1 MAAREGGRALT
12 VPDATIQAALKAVDA
27 QFEQTVSLLQEFVRI
42 PSVIG
47 DEGQAQQWAAARM
60 RELGLGIREV
70 LIPDEELM
78 KHPSAVE
85 GPWRS
90 EGRPN
95 IIGRWKG
102 RGTGSSL
109 LLNAHVDVVSEE
121 PRSQWT
127 REPYGAT
134 IEGDRMYG
142 RGALD
147 MKGGWLA
154 IYAALRA
161 LRTTDFQPG
170 GDLVFQSVVEEEGG
184 GTHGT
189 LATFLAGETGD
200 AMIIPEPLWSHLVI
214 GHPGI
219 LYFRVEID
227 GHSVHA
233 ALAHHGVSA
242 LFEILPIIEALKA
255 LDEDRAQRLHL
266 EPFERL
272 PGAQGQSVHLN
283 LGSLQAGDWPSTVP
297 GQAVLEGRVSYLPFE
312 EADEVMAA
320 ITGTIL
326 GAATSPW
333 LVDHPPRISW
343 PGWRGVPWL
352 QDPEHPFVQHAIDAI
367 GAERGRPPGL
377 AADTAGLDARF
388 AGEFGVPCV
397 VFGPDGENLHGI
409 DEWVSLSSVRVVAR
423 SLVRLICSWSG

>member
-1 MAAREGGRALT
+1 VSSTSR
-12 VPDATIQAALKAVDA
+12 DAQVQAALDAVDA
-27 QFEQTVSLLQEFVRI
+27 QFEETVALLQEFVRI

-47 DEGQAQQWAAARM
+47 DEGDAQVWATKRM
-60 RELGLGIREV
+60 QELGLETKEV

-78 KHPSAVE
+78 KHPTAVE

-90 EGRPN
+90 ENRPN

-102 RGTGSSL
+102 QGDGKSL
-109 LLNAHVDVVSEE
+109 ILNAHVDVVSEE
-121 PRSQWT
+121 PRSQWSYD
-127 REPYGAT
+127 PYGAV

-142 RGALD
+142 RGTMD

-161 LRTTDFQPG
+161 LKTVGYAPV
-170 GDLVFQSVVEEEGG
+170 GDLIFHSVVEEEGG

-189 LATFLAGETGD
+189 LATLLSGETGD

-219 LYFRVEID
+219 LYFRIEVD

-233 ALAHHGVSA
+233 ALGHHGVSA
-242 LFEILPIIEALKA
+242 LFEIMPIIEALRA
-255 LDEDRAQRLHL
+255 LDQERARDLHL
-266 EPFERL
+266 ERFERL
-272 PGAQGQSVHLN
+272 PGADGQSVHLN
-283 LGSLQAGDWPSTVP
+283 IGSLQAGDWPSTVP

-312 EADEVMAA
+312 KTEDVMNRILQTIADASQSE
-320 ITGTIL
+320 
-326 GAATSPW
+326 W
-333 LVDHPPRISW
+333 LQAHPPRITW
-343 PGWRGVPWL
+343 PGWRGEPWL
-352 QDPEHPFVQHAIDAI
+352 QDPHHPFVRHAQEAI
-367 GAERGRPPGL
+367 GAERGELPEL

-388 AGEFGVPCV
+388 AGEFGIPCV
-397 VFGPDGENLHGI
+397 VFGPEGENIHGI

-423 SLVRLICSWSG
+423 SLVRLIDSWSQS

>member
-1 MAAREGGRALT
+1 MTSSTKLT
-12 VPDATIQAALKAVDA
+12 AALDLVDE
-27 QFEQTVSLLQEFVRI
+27 QFDETVRLLQEFVRI

-47 DEGQAQQWAAARM
+47 DEGAAQEWAADRM
-60 RELGLGIREV
+60 RELALNPKEV
-70 LIPDEELM
+70 LIPDEQLM

-95 IIGRWKG
+95 IVGRW
-102 RGTGSSL
+102 RGAGGGQSL
-109 LLNAHVDVVSEE
+109 ILNAHVDVVSEE
-121 PRSQWT
+121 PRGQW
-127 REPYGAT
+127 RLDPYAAT
-134 IEGDRMYG
+134 IEGERLYG

-147 MKGGWLA
+147 MKSGWLA

-161 LRTTDFQPG
+161 LRAVDFEPA
-170 GDLVFQSVVEEEGG
+170 GDLIFHSVVEEEGG

-189 LATFLAGETGD
+189 LATLLSGETGD

-219 LYFRVEID
+219 LYFRIEVD

-233 ALAHHGVSA
+233 ALAQHGVSA
-242 LFEILPIIEALKA
+242 LFEILPIVEALRA
-255 LDEDRAQRLHL
+255 LDQKRAQTLHL
-266 EPFERL
+266 ESFERL
-272 PGAQGQSVHLN
+272 PGAKGQSVHLN
-283 LGSLQAGDWPSTVP
+283 LGALQAGNWPSTVP

-312 EADEVMAA
+312 KTEDVVDTITQA
-320 ITGTIL
+320 IH
-326 GAATSPW
+326 GASETPW
-333 LVDHPPRISW
+333 LRDHPPRITW
-343 PGWRGVPWL
+343 PGWRGQPWL
-352 QDPEHPFVQHAIDAI
+352 QDPEHPFVQHAVDAI
-367 GAERGRPPGL
+367 GAERGEPPAL

-409 DEWVSLSSVRVVAR
+409 DEWVSLPSVRIVAR
-423 SLVRLICSWSG
+423 SLVRLICSWSGPSVS